1 MPDTLLIKRSW
12 VKAKKQLIPV
22 TILGD
27 NKMNFDYKR
36 MLKFELNVGEKE
48 KKYRMIA
55 GSVALLVSLPLAS
68 VILLIVGV
76 ALIATGYSGWC
87 PAYSGLDKNTL

>member
-1 MPDTLLIKRSW
+1 
-12 VKAKKQLIPV
+12 
-22 TILGD
+22 
-27 NKMNFDYKR
+27 MNFDYKR

-55 GSVALLVSLPLAS
+55 GSIALLVSLPLAS
-68 VILLIVGV
+68 IILLIVGV

-87 PAYSGLDKNTL
+87 PAYSGLDKNSL